1 MSRNGVFYAE
11 ILNNRQWEPVPKP
24 KFLNGKHIPIDCM
37 MSLCTAYELYA
48 LLVGYERWSTYPFW
62 YTEPIVPLSEPRGYP
77 DDMNPIYK
85 ECFGYTEYIENNT
98 YEISTGNDTHEMS
111 PMSYAKQHI
120 YLTWFLVQEVVD
132 YDWDRKF
139 PTFTGYVKSQYA
151 SLFSALGSFPE
162 DFPDE
167 EKIYMHK
174 GEGRTEISWIQ
185 SYREFVGYGDWF
197 IGELLKLGDPKE
209 VRIIFWLD
217 W

>member
-1 MSRNGVFYAE
+1 MSRNGVFYGE
-11 ILNNRQWEPVPKP
+11 ILKNGQWEPIPKP
-24 KFLNGKHIPIDCM
+24 KFLNGKHIPICCT
-37 MSLCTAYELYA
+37 SPGTAYELYT
-48 LLVGYERWSTYPFW
+48 LLVGYERWSTYPI
-62 YTEPIVPLSEPRGYP
+62 YHTEPIVPLSEPRGFP
-77 DDMNPIYK
+77 HDMNLIYK
-85 ECFGYTEYIENNT
+85 ECFGYTGHTENNT
-98 YEISTGNDTHEMS
+98 YEISNSMFHTKKN
-111 PMSYAKQHI
+111 
-120 YLTWFLVQEVVD
+120 YLTWFLVQEVID

-139 PTFTGYVKSQYA
+139 SPFTGYVKSQYA
-151 SLFSALGSFPE
+151 SLFSALGSFPK

-174 GEGRTEISWIQ
+174 GEGRTQVSWVE

>member
-11 ILNNRQWEPVPKP
+11 ILKNGQWEPIPKP
-24 KFLNGKHIPIDCM
+24 KFSNGKHTPIDCM
-37 MSLCTAYELYA
+37 LDLCTAYELYA
-48 LLVGYERWSTYPFW
+48 ALVGYERWSTYPIW
-62 YTEPIVPLSEPRGYP
+62 HTETIVPLSEPRGFP
-77 DDMNPIYK
+77 HDMNPIYR
-85 ECFGYTEYIENNT
+85 ECFGYTEYVENNT
-98 YEISTGNDTHEMS
+98 YEIRIGNYTYEMS
-111 PMSYAKQHI
+111 PMSYAKRI
-120 YLTWFLVQEVVD
+120 YLTWFLVQEVID

-151 SLFSALGSFPE
+151 SLFSVLGFFPE

-174 GEGRTEISWIQ
+174 GEDRTEISWVQ

-197 IGELLKLGDPKE
+197 IGELLKLGDPNK